1 LGAPMSRAKLLSAT
15 AICGALAVSVAGSP
29 AAAADLTGYTAPPP
43 LAPLPAV
50 DGVNGKISA
59 AGGGFTNGGMGLVNG
74 SVSIPLAPQFGT
86 QFDASGGD
94 LAGLGYAS
102 IANHTFW
109 RDPRSG
115 LIGFYGNYEHLS
127 GMGDADIGHIAAEGE
142 AYLNRFTLRAI
153 AGAEFGHSGL
163 FNNGLKQLN
172 IRTRFFD
179 KADVAYFVDDDTSVF
194 VGHRYTAG
202 LNAGAAGA
210 EHLFHLGGGTAVSA
224 FAEGRVGQNNYRAVW
239 GGLRLYFGDGDK
251 SLIRRS
257 RENDPNEWTPDTAL
271 ALTQNVTHHAAPAPP
286 AAPSSPPPSPPP
298 PPAPPPSPPPPPP
311 PPGPPR

>member
-1 LGAPMSRAKLLSAT
+1 MLRSSVKLLGAT
-15 AICGALAVSVAGSP
+15 AICGALAASVAGS
-29 AAAADLTGYTAPPP
+29 AAVAADLTSYAAPPP
-43 LAPLPAV
+43 LAALPAV

-59 AGGGFTNGGMGLVNG
+59 AGGGFTNGGMGTING

-94 LAGLGYAS
+94 FAGLGYAS

-109 RDPRSG
+109 RDPRAG
-115 LIGFYGNYEHLS
+115 LIGFYGDYEHLS
-127 GMGDADIGHIAAEGE
+127 GRGDANIGHASAEGE

-163 FNNGLKQLN
+163 FNNGLAQLN
-172 IRTRFFD
+172 IRSRFFD

-202 LNAGAAGA
+202 LNAAAAGA
-210 EHLFHLGGGTAVSA
+210 EHLFHLGNGTAVSA
-224 FAEGRVGQNNYRAVW
+224 FAEGRVGQNNYHAVW

-271 ALTQNVTHHAAPAPP
+271 ALTQNTIHHAAP
-286 AAPSSPPPSPPP
+286 PS
-298 PPAPPPSPPPPPP
+298 PSPPPPPP
-311 PPGPPR
+311 PPPPPCQRGAGATPNGC